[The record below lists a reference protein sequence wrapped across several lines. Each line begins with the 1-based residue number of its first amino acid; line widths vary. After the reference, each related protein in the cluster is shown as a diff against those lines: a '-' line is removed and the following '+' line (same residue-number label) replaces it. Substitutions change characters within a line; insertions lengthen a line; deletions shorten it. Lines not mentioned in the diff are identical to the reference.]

1 MMTNCP
7 LFLQSLTEAVLILTP
22 DGSIEYANPAATRI
36 TGFSLAD
43 LLRQPL
49 HMLYGDRLEG
59 IKVDYELEQALK
71 NGSFLSAGWRL
82 KKGGDRF
89 WAEMTISPVRNEAMT
104 LVGYACLLRDLT
116 DNKRLELGLKAS
128 EERYRLMVESV
139 REYAIFMLDSTGHVL
154 TWNEGARR
162 IKGYRPE
169 EIIGKHFSIFYTD
182 KDLQEGKTERELKIA
197 AETGKYEEEGWRIRK
212 DGSRFWASV
221 VITALFTQQ
230 NQLIGFS
237 KVTRDLSDRRE
248 AEERLRQSEERY
260 RSLVEQVGDYG
271 IFMMDEQGRIV
282 SWNEG
287 ARRIN
292 GYSAAEIIGKY
303 FSIFYPE
310 EDIINGKP
318 PYELRVARAEGKYEE
333 EGWRIRKDGSRFWA
347 SVVITAVYSNDGVL
361 IGFSKVTRDLTE
373 RKESEQALRESYERY
388 RHLANELKAT
398 NTKLSSANR
407 ELEQFTSV
415 ASHDLQEP
423 LRTIKSF
430 LQLIDMKLQEG
441 EHQGL
446 QTYIAKSINA
456 ANRMRE
462 LILNLLQYTQL
473 DREEMTLQPV
483 NVDNLIKEALQN
495 LRTQVESSGAHIDID
510 TDADT
515 VQGDPVQLLQLVQNL
530 VSNALKF
537 TDVEAPRVK
546 ISTRVQ
552 NGEVTFAVADNGI
565 GINKADLH
573 KVFQIFRRLN
583 TKKDYPGTGIGLAIC
598 KKIVDR
604 HHGKIWLESEPGKG
618 TTFYFTLNEEVK
630 EKIPA
635 HEEV

>member
-1 MMTNCP
+1 M
-7 LFLQSLTEAVLILTP
+7 LTP
-22 DGSIEYANPAATRI
+22 DGYIQYANPAATHI

-43 LLRQPL
+43 LLHQPL
-49 HMLYGDRLEG
+49 YKLYGDRTEG

-71 NGSFLSAGWRL
+71 KGSFLSAGWRL

-89 WAEMTISPVRNEAMT
+89 WAEMTISPIYNEENT
-104 LVGYACLLRDLT
+104 LVGYVCLLRDDSQGKLQEL
-116 DNKRLELGLKAS
+116 RLRAN
-128 EERYRLMVESV
+128 EERYRLMVEGV

-154 TWNEGARR
+154 TWNEGAQR
-162 IKGYRPE
+162 IKGYRAE
-169 EIIGKHFSIFYTD
+169 EIIGKHFSAFYTA
-182 KDLQEGKTERELKIA
+182 KDLEEGKTESELKIA
-197 AETGKYEEEGWRIRK
+197 TETGKYTEEGWRVRK
-212 DGSRFWASV
+212 DSSLFWANV
-221 VITALFTQQ
+221 TITALFNHQD
-230 NQLIGFS
+230 QLIGFS

-260 RSLVEQVGDYG
+260 RSLVEQVVDYG
-271 IFMMDEQGRIV
+271 IFMMDEKGHIV

-292 GYSAAEIIGKY
+292 GYDAEEIIGKH

-318 PYELRVARAEGKYEE
+318 PYELLVARAEGKYEE
-333 EGWRIRKDGSRFWA
+333 EGWRLRKGGDRFWA
-347 SVVITAVYSNDGVL
+347 SVVITAVYNTEGLL

-373 RKESEQALRESYERY
+373 RKEGERALRESYERY
-388 RHLANELKAT
+388 RQLANELKVT

-407 ELEQFTSV
+407 ELEQFTSI

-430 LQLIDMKLQEG
+430 LQLIDLKLQEG
-441 EHQGL
+441 QSQGL

-473 DREEMTLQPV
+473 DREEMALQPV
-483 NVDNLIKEALQN
+483 NVDRLIKEALQN
-495 LRTQVESSGAHIDID
+495 LRNQVESSGAEIRVD
-510 TDADT
+510 TDEDT

-537 TDVEAPRVK
+537 TDTATPKVC
-546 ISTRVQ
+546 ISSRVQ
-552 NGEVTFAVADNGI
+552 NGQVTIAVADNGI
-565 GINKADLH
+565 GIQKADLH
-573 KVFQIFRRLN
+573 KVFEIFRRLD

-604 HHGKIWLESEPGKG
+604 HHGKIWLESELGKG
-618 TTFYFTLNEEVK
+618 TTFYFTLNEEVI